1 MKNSIKLHTIALNM
15 KNYTRVTSNTVDT
28 DLYDVNDYIK
38 SNAYTYYANKSN
50 TRGVAKSIQR
60 LSS

>member
-1 MKNSIKLHTIALNM
+1 MKNTIKLSTIALNN

-28 DLYDVNDYIK
+28 DLYDVNDYIQ

-50 TRGVAKSIQR
+50 TRGVSKSIQR
-60 LSS
+60 LVS

>member
-1 MKNSIKLHTIALNM
+1 MKNTLKLSTLSLND

-28 DLYDVNDYIK
+28 DLYDVNDFIRVGGL
-38 SNAYTYYANKSN
+38 SYYSNKSN
-50 TRGVAKSIQR
+50 VRGVSKSIQR

>member
-1 MKNSIKLHTIALNM
+1 MKNTIKLQTIALNM

-60 LSS
+60 LVS

>member
-1 MKNSIKLHTIALNM
+1 MKNTIKLQTIALNM

>member
-1 MKNSIKLHTIALNM
+1 MKNTLKLHTIALDS

-60 LSS
+60 LVS

>member
-1 MKNSIKLHTIALNM
+1 MKNTIKLHTIALNN

-50 TRGVAKSIQR
+50 TRGVSKSIQR
-60 LSS
+60 LGS

>member
-1 MKNSIKLHTIALNM
+1 MKNTIKLHTIALNM

-60 LSS
+60 LVS

>member
-1 MKNSIKLHTIALNM
+1 MKNTIKLQTIALDS

-60 LSS
+60 LVS

>member
-1 MKNSIKLHTIALNM
+1 MKNTIKLSTIALNN

-50 TRGVAKSIQR
+50 TRGVSKSIQR
-60 LSS
+60 LVS

>member
-1 MKNSIKLHTIALNM
+1 MKKTIKLHTIALNT
-15 KNYTRVTSNTVDT
+15 KLFTRVTSNTVDT

-60 LSS
+60 LVS